1 MSSTE
6 LRHAIELE
14 EEIRREVDATEDVVA
29 ARERV
34 RTLVLARNAK
44 RVPDD
49 IEVEAVDAG
58 GVPGEWVVPPL
69 DPERRVVVFVHGGGF
84 TLGSAAESRELT
96 ARLARASQ
104 ARVLALDVRLA
115 PEARFPAPLDD
126 VLTAFRWLVDEGADP
141 REIALVGEST
151 GAGAV
156 LAAAVALRDAGEAG
170 PGALALL
177 SPVLDLRPHEG
188 DATADPLGTT
198 AIVQR
203 GAALYLG
210 DVPADDPRVS
220 PVLADLAG
228 LPPLFV
234 QTGTADSARDGAA
247 QLAERAGEAG
257 VVVVHQEWDGMI
269 HRWQAH
275 PHVYD
280 ATRAVHQVGDFL
292 LRRIGPGFV
301 AVAPA
306 A

>member
-14 EEIRREVDATEDVVA
+14 DEVRRAIEATDDVAVA
-29 ARERV
+29 RQHV
-34 RTLVLARNAK
+34 RAVVLERNAK

-49 IEVEAVDAG
+49 IEVEVVDAG
-58 GVPGEWVVPPL
+58 GVGAEWVVSPL

-104 ARVLALDVRLA
+104 ARVLALDIRLA
-115 PEARFPAPLDD
+115 PEARFPAPIDD
-126 VLTAFRWLVDEGADP
+126 VLAAFRWLVADGADP

-151 GAGAV
+151 GAAAV

-170 PGALALL
+170 PGAVALL
-177 SPVLDLRPHEG
+177 SPVLDLRAPDQDLARGAELYRG
-188 DATADPLGTT
+188 DA
-198 AIVQR
+198 
-203 GAALYLG
+203 
-210 DVPADDPRVS
+210 PADDPRVS
-220 PVLADLAG
+220 PVLADLDG

-234 QTGTADSARDGAA
+234 QAGTADTAAAAAAELARR
-247 QLAERAGEAG
+247 AEEAG
-257 VVVVHQEWDGMI
+257 VVVVHQEWEGMI
-269 HRWQAH
+269 HRWQTH

-292 LRRIGPGFV
+292 LRRIGPGYV
-301 AVAPA
+301 PVQPA